1 MLRITPI
8 ANKDI
13 IRYRKTG
20 KRVLDTFTNQLLYE
34 GNKASQIFKKINT
47 IGMYNANIL
56 DTGSKHKLKLMYIA

>member
-8 ANKDI
+8 ANREI

-20 KRVLDTFTNQLLYE
+20 KKVVDTFTNQLLYE
-34 GNKASQIFKKINT
+34 GNKASQIFKKIKT

-56 DTGSKHKLKLMYIA
+56 DTGSKNKLKLMYIA

>member
-8 ANKDI
+8 ANREI

-20 KRVLDTFTNQLLYE
+20 KKVVDTFTNQLLYE

-56 DTGSKHKLKLMYIA
+56 DTGSKNKLKLMYIA

>member
-8 ANKDI
+8 ANREI

-20 KRVLDTFTNQLLYE
+20 KKVVDTFTNQLLYE

-56 DTGSKHKLKLMYIA
+56 DTGSTNKLKLMYIA

>member
-20 KRVLDTFTNQLLYE
+20 KKVLDTFTNKLLYE
-34 GNKASQIFKKINT
+34 GNRASQVFKKINT